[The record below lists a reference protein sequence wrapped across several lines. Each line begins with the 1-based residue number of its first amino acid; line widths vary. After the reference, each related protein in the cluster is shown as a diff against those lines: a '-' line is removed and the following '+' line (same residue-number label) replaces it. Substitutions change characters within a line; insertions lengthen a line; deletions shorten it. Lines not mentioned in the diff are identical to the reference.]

1 MPWMNYTSALRRA
14 EKSGRPLL
22 LVFTVSGS
30 PGEPSAKLL
39 DALENEP
46 ACQELVL
53 QKFSAVR
60 IHTRLPIWHEEPE
73 QRRVLKE
80 RFGIEGYPTM
90 IVSPDGERC
99 TRKLLGSPHVDS
111 VRVFLE
117 GTELKG
123 SVGR

>member
-30 PGEPSAKLL
+30 PGEPSAKLI
-39 DALENEP
+39 DALENDP
-46 ACQELVL
+46 ACRELVHQMFL
-53 QKFSAVR
+53 AVR
-60 IHTRLPIWHEEPE
+60 VHTRLPNWHEEPD

-80 RFGIEGYPTM
+80 RFAIQGYPTM

-99 TRKLLGSPHVDS
+99 TRKLLGSPQVDA

-123 SVGR
+123 SAGR